1 MSFFIKEENVRPGNR
16 GGRTLFNW
24 NDIRLLN
31 NKERESYLGVTQSI
45 GFLDK
50 GGKWR
55 KRDWW
60 QGKANPLKFE
70 INQNE
75 ILSEKEHIKQEE
87 QRLFNEAM
95 NNLYG
100 TTSNNSNNKSIS
112 SNAANQ
118 KKEKLTVFEWK
129 ELMKK
134 EANLTVDDPKIFE
147 FYENDDHK
155 RGLGMKQNISFRT
168 NPYEKEA
175 MQRIRKLDGEGFNE
189 VNEEEENLKQK
200 SERSMEKSSEGS
212 AEKNKSDKIRRK
224 DKKDKEEDLLISK
237 NRNINA
243 EFLQKKEHLG
253 GKSYAEFI
261 DIWEKEQLD
270 KKKYLEKANLGGDST
285 KDKSKRKSKM
295 EKKEKKH
302 KKEKKKKDE
311 KKSKKR
317 NSKYKSENEYD
328 SDDSYDRNNKSGK
341 RRNRSHSRSRSK
353 SRSNSRRKH
362 RD

>member
-60 QGKANPLKFE
+60 QSKDKTTNPE
-70 INQNE
+70 INQLQ
-75 ILSEKEHIKQEE
+75 ILSEKERIKQEE
-87 QRLFNEAM
+87 QRLFNETF

-100 TTSNNSNNKSIS
+100 TISANSTNKVPVAAINNNI
-112 SNAANQ
+112 SNANTNTNTINNQ

-134 EANLTVDDPKIFE
+134 EANINPNDPKIFE
-147 FYENDDHK
+147 FYENDEHK

-168 NPYEKEA
+168 NPYEKDA
-175 MQRIRKLDGEGFNE
+175 MQRIAKLEGEGFENE
-189 VNEEEENLKQK
+189 GGEEQEKNV
-200 SERSMEKSSEGS
+200 ERKNSGSSSEPNRK
-212 AEKNKSDKIRRK
+212 KNKKE
-224 DKKDKEEDLLISK
+224 KKESK
-237 NRNINA
+237 NRNLNPDY
-243 EFLQKKEHLG
+243 LQKKEHLG
-253 GKSYAEFI
+253 GKSYAEI
-261 DIWEKEQLD
+261 MDLWEKEQLERKKIADYAHLENSSKSKKD
-270 KKKYLEKANLGGDST
+270 KK
-285 KDKSKRKSKM
+285 
-295 EKKEKKH
+295 EKKEKKD
-302 KKEKKKKDE
+302 KKEKKNKKE
-311 KKSKKR
+311 KKAKKISERDKSDSKSFSCASREGDKKR
-317 NSKYKSENEYD
+317 E
-328 SDDSYDRNNKSGK
+328 K
-341 RRNRSHSRSRSK
+341 RRNKSRSRSR
-353 SRSNSRRKH
+353 SRSDSRRRH